1 MGFLTSWFKSAK
13 PLLQL
18 HSGSF
23 SMDRTGHILAS
34 TLPSSFPRHLL
45 QTIGQC
51 VTLTFKEAQ
60 GAQLP
65 LEEIIVHYPGLKI
78 TAREM
83 RGGAIVFISTPDQ
96 ADRANSQNQLVL

>member
-1 MGFLTSWFKSAK
+1 MGFLTSWFRSAK

-23 SMDRTGHILAS
+23 SIDRAGRVLAS
-34 TLPSSFPRHLL
+34 TIPSSFPRSLL
-45 QTIGQC
+45 ELIGEN
-51 VTLTFKEAQ
+51 VARTFEDAQ

-65 LEEIIVHYPGLKI
+65 LDELVVHFPGLKI

-83 RGGAIVFISTPDQ
+83 RGGAIIFLATPQLNNSTYKTKQ
-96 ADRANSQNQLVL
+96 S